1 MRSPFVTLFLTTT
14 PCDAFPFFGVRLFS
28 ETFFSM
34 HLACTHTSS
43 SHARHF
49 RAKLRRKRVFLRGGG
64 RRRSWPIIDENSASN
79 LNYVHF
85 FIEAA
90 SIKSS
95 KTSSRTSRPRRHF
108 WVINRGSFKREA
120 LTYVR
125 NNMCIYF
132 RNNKHLI
139 LLIIII
145 IRSYDLYIINC
156 LLACLLACLDG
167 IFSFVI
173 TYIYERRARITYVC
187 DIL

>member
-1 MRSPFVTLFLTTT
+1 MRSPFLTLFLTTT
-14 PCDAFPFFGVRLFS
+14 LCDAFPFYGVRLFS

-108 WVINRGSFKREA
+108 WVINRGSFVHREA
-120 LTYVR
+120 LTQYVDTYT
-125 NNMCIYF
+125 NTY
-132 RNNKHLI
+132 
-139 LLIIII
+139 
-145 IRSYDLYIINC
+145 
-156 LLACLLACLDG
+156 LLAC
-167 IFSFVI
+167 FSSPNRSYF
-173 TYIYERRARITYVC
+173 RIAIKMPKKIKLTEW
-187 DIL
+187 